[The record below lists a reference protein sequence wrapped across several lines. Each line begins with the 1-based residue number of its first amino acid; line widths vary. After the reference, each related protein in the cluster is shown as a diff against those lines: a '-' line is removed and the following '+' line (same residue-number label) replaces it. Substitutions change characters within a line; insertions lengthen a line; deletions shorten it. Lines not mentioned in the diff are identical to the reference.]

1 MKAAVLESTDKV
13 SVLDVEDPSP
23 SEGEVLVKVHYSGI
37 CGSDVQRV
45 LEGRVHGF
53 PIILGHEFSGVVE
66 KVGSGVSE
74 ALLGK
79 RVSGI
84 PLIPCG
90 SCPDCEKG
98 YYSLCHHYSFVG
110 SRRNGS
116 MAEKVVLPASN
127 VIEVSDE
134 VTDLEAAFFEPASV
148 GVHAVELAKFQK
160 GSTAIVIGA
169 GTIGL
174 LLAQALVWY
183 GASRVVVANRS
194 AERLETAKGLGL
206 DVVCTRDADWREK
219 ALRIISETGFDF
231 VFDTVANSQT
241 IVDSA
246 KLAQSRA
253 TVCFVGTPKQ
263 KISLEVSEWELL
275 NRKELFWTG
284 SWMSYSSPWP
294 GVEWSNVEK
303 MFAEG
308 AMRVADSMIDAIY
321 PLSETQ
327 AAFDRYKD
335 PSSVG
340 GKIVIDSHE
349 GCRHASR

>member
-1 MKAAVLESTDKV
+1 MKAAVLESTDQV
-13 SVLDVEDPSP
+13 SVLDVEGPSP
-23 SEGEVLVKVHYSGI
+23 NEGEVLVRVHYSGI
-37 CGSDVQRV
+37 CGSDVPRV

-66 KVGSGVSE
+66 KVGPGVDE

-84 PLIPCG
+84 PLIPCD

-134 VTDLEAAFFEPASV
+134 VTDLEAAFFEPATV
-148 GVHAVELAKFQK
+148 GVHAIELAKFQK
-160 GSTAIVIGA
+160 GATALVIGA

-183 GASRVVVANRS
+183 GASHVVVANRS
-194 AERLETAKGLGL
+194 AERLETAKGLGF
-206 DVVCTRDADWREK
+206 DVVCSRDDGWREK
-219 ALRIISETGFDF
+219 ALGIISETGFDF
-231 VFDTVANSQT
+231 VFDTVANSRT

-263 KISLEVSEWELL
+263 KISLEISEWELL

-349 GCRHASR
+349 GYRHASC

>member
-1 MKAAVLESTDKV
+1 MKAAIVEGTDQV
-13 SVLDVEDPSP
+13 SVRVVEDPSP
-23 SEGEVLVKVHYSGI
+23 SEGEVLVRVHYSGI
-37 CGSDVQRV
+37 CGSDVPRV

-53 PIILGHEFSGVVE
+53 PITLGHEFSGVVE
-66 KVGSGVSE
+66 KVGPGVDE
-74 ALLGK
+74 TLLGK

-98 YYSLCHHYSFVG
+98 HYSLCHHYSFVG

-116 MAEKVVLPASN
+116 MAEMVVLPATN
-127 VIEVSDE
+127 VIKISDE
-134 VTDLEAAFFEPASV
+134 VTDIEAAFFESASV
-148 GVHAVELAKFQK
+148 GVHAIELAKFK
-160 GSTAIVIGA
+160 KDSSALVIGA

-183 GASRVVVANRS
+183 GASHVVVANRS
-194 AERLETAKGLGL
+194 AERLETARGLGL
-206 DVVCTRDADWREK
+206 DVVCSRDADWREK
-219 ALRIISETGFDF
+219 ALDIISETGFDF

-241 IVDSA
+241 IVDSS

-263 KISLEVSEWELL
+263 KISLEVSEWELM
-275 NRKELFWTG
+275 NRKELLWTG

-294 GVEWSNVEK
+294 GVEWTNVEK

-308 AMRVADSMIDAIY
+308 AVRVADSMIDTIY

-340 GKIVIDSHE
+340 GKILIDSHE
-349 GCRHASR
+349 GCCYASR